1 MSRNNRWVVLIALCS
16 LLLLTISA
24 CGAQA
29 GSPTPTQLSR
39 EAYHTEAAQTIEAKL
54 TMTALAQPSPTSSET
69 PAPTNTPA
77 STPTNPPALTVTSS
91 LPSISASVGTNCR
104 RGPGT
109 AYDPPVGVLLPG
121 QTSEVHG
128 RNEATTW
135 WYISDPTKPGQF
147 CWVWGETT
155 QVSGDTSRVPIV
167 APPPLP
173 PTATFTATVAAAF
186 TASYDSAH
194 DCGGSPTAIFK
205 ITNSGAAALQSMN
218 LKIEDVTTSAV
229 LFGPTSSDIPFMGTN
244 AECPEGGDQL
254 SAGTTGYVGGAI
266 TGSNSGD
273 TLRASI
279 RLCTQNALNGI
290 CLDKTVEFTA
300 P

>member
-1 MSRNNRWVVLIALCS
+1 MSRINRWAVLISLCS
-16 LLLLTISA
+16 VLLIAISA
-24 CGAQA
+24 CGTQA

-39 EAYHTEAAQTIEAKL
+39 EACHTEAAQTIEAKL
-54 TMTALAQPSPTSSET
+54 TMTALAQPSATATETPSPTDTPTIAPTS
-69 PAPTNTPA
+69 
-77 STPTNPPALTVTSS
+77 PPLLTVTSS

-104 RGPGT
+104 LGPST

-128 RNEATTW
+128 RNDGSTW
-135 WYISDPTKPGQF
+135 WYITNPTKPGQF

-155 QVSGDTSRVPIV
+155 RVQGDTSGVPIV

-173 PTATFTATVAAAF
+173 PTATFTATVAAAY
-186 TASYDSAH
+186 TAAYDTVH

-205 ITNSGAAALQSMN
+205 ITNSGASALQSMS
-218 LKIEDVTTSAV
+218 LKIEDVTTSTV

-266 TGSNSGD
+266 TGSSAGD

-279 RLCTQNALNGI
+279 RLCTQNALNGV